1 MAPVRYARLAAALV
15 VVAVALTVGVVLDDT
30 STVGDDLSEPSVTG
44 PTVTDGSSVPN
55 GGDTPIVPG
64 DYAEGRPTEF
74 LPAFEPYDYAKDA
87 PPREPTELDGTYM
100 RIVSIDDA
108 GGAEH
113 AIPIHCLR
121 CVPYSVDAGVQTL
134 TLFEGRYF
142 LEHQTDGFRAL
153 GHFVVDGD
161 RIEVFNDV
169 NCSTVRG
176 RYAWRVRR
184 SELTFELLDDPC
196 PYEDER
202 SNDMTFGPW
211 TKVDLCTSGVERW
224 YPAFLGC

>member
-1 MAPVRYARLAAALV
+1 VRYAGTVAALV
-15 VVAVALTVGVVLDDT
+15 AIAVALVVGVVLDDT
-30 STVGDDLSEPSVTG
+30 STLADDAHAPSIAAPKATDAPSATDAADP
-44 PTVTDGSSVPN
+44 PT
-55 GGDTPIVPG
+55 VPG
-64 DYAEGRPTEF
+64 DYSEGRPTEF
-74 LPAFEPYDYAKDA
+74 LPSFEPYDYAKDA

-100 RIVSIDDA
+100 RIVSIEDA

-121 CVPYSVDAGVQTL
+121 CVPYSVDAGAQTL

-142 LEHQTDGFRAL
+142 LEHQIDGFRAL
-153 GHFVVDGD
+153 GHYVVDGD
-161 RIEVFNDV
+161 RIELFNDV

-176 RYAWRVRR
+176 RYAWRVRGADL
-184 SELTFELLDDPC
+184 SFDVLDDPC

-211 TKVDLCTSGVERW
+211 TRVDLCTSGVERW